1 MTFVRIFVMAIA
13 ASSIVPSQLRAAD
26 QPGKFTL
33 ARIVPA
39 GSLLYHHRVAN
50 PEREFLT
57 KHWSHVWEALR
68 KSGIEKDIL
77 NMITTRA
84 PTEEDRAD
92 FEKHWTQAAELFE
105 GVAWSDLAANESLVY
120 VKSREDCALMFR
132 PKTETLASNVQGLI
146 AILEEL
152 ANFDEGMRLDKS
164 GAHGGHIW
172 TLSMAWTPI
181 TLNLFRRGDVLGFT
195 ISQAA
200 ANDILAALA
209 QAREYERLVDTPR
222 YREAM
227 AQLPKP
233 EDSVT
238 FMDVHNVFSMA
249 RGFAEGLI
257 AVEAE
262 EGIDIGGGKKA
273 KILANLF
280 REVDIIDYFAA
291 TEETDGLK
299 TLAHSVAKMTPEARS
314 KKLYKAV
321 ANQKPITGVLEHVPA
336 SASGYSATSGIDLG
350 MLYSWGKDMLEHNL
364 DEGPQWLARW
374 AEWQQVN
381 EFNLQDE
388 ILSWIDGG
396 MIGITFPGA
405 IQTGFG
411 SSQDFVFKIKVNDD
425 AKARDSFFRQ
435 LDRFSGTLTMAPAAD
450 VNAEGFRSITNP
462 MMMMMMMGMKITVG
476 VDKGWL
482 YISDSAPAIN
492 KCLATAAG
500 DAPSIATNERYKR
513 EGLVP
518 KGPVNSASFADT
530 SNAGQELAMM
540 FGMAPMGL
548 MMIPPS
554 PEAKPIRSMLGIMSK
569 LAPVL
574 AEKNFERSRSSICRL
589 EGDRWVSQRI
599 VNYKEYT
606 PRKKTEVP
614 DLAKQREEK
623 KKVKSSLE
631 GL

>member
-1 MTFVRIFVMAIA
+1 MRYARIFVLAIA
-13 ASSIVPSQLRAAD
+13 ASSVVLSQARAAD

-57 KHWSHVWEALR
+57 KHWSHVWKALR
-68 KSGIEKDIL
+68 KSGIDKDIMEL
-77 NMITTRA
+77 ITAKA

-92 FEKHWTQAAELFE
+92 FENHWTKATELFA
-105 GVAWSDLAANESLVY
+105 GVKWSDLTANESLIY
-120 VKSREDCALMFR
+120 VKSPEDCALMFR

-172 TLSMAWTPI
+172 TLSMAWTPT

-195 ISQAA
+195 ISETA

-209 QAREYERLVDTPR
+209 RAREYERLVDTPR
-222 YREAM
+222 YRDAM
-227 AQLPKP
+227 AQLPKA
-233 EDSVT
+233 EDSLT
-238 FMDVHNVFSMA
+238 FIDVHNVFSMA
-249 RGFAEGLI
+249 RELADGPIEADGDSGKR
-257 AVEAE
+257 VE
-262 EGIDIGGGKKA
+262 
-273 KILANLF
+273 ILKNVIHQL
-280 REVDIIDYFAA
+280 DIIDYIAA

-299 TLAHSVAKMTPEARS
+299 TVAHKVVKMTEGARS

-381 EFNLQDE
+381 EFNLQDD
-388 ILSWIDGG
+388 ILSWIDGR
-396 MIGITFPGA
+396 MIGMTFPGA

-411 SSQDFVFKIKVNDD
+411 ASKDIVFKIKVNDD
-425 AKARDSFFRQ
+425 ARARDSFFRQ

-548 MMIPPS
+548 IMIPHS

>member
-1 MTFVRIFVMAIA
+1 MRYARIFVLAIA
-13 ASSIVPSQLRAAD
+13 ASSVVLSQARAAD

-33 ARIVPA
+33 AKIVPA

-57 KHWSHVWEALR
+57 KHWSHVWKALR
-68 KSGIEKDIL
+68 KSGIDKDIMEL
-77 NMITTRA
+77 ITAKA

-92 FEKHWTQAAELFE
+92 FENHWTKATELFA
-105 GVAWSDLAANESLVY
+105 GVKWSDLTANESLIY
-120 VKSREDCALMFR
+120 VKSPEDCALMFR

-172 TLSMAWTPI
+172 TLSMAWTPT

-195 ISQAA
+195 ISETA

-209 QAREYERLVDTPR
+209 RAREYERLVDTPR

-233 EDSVT
+233 EDSLT

-350 MLYSWGKDMLEHNL
+350 MLYSWGKDMLEHNF

-388 ILSWIDGG
+388 ILSWIDGS

-411 SSQDFVFKIKVNDD
+411 ASKDIVFKIKVNDD

-435 LDRFSGTLTMAPAAD
+435 LDRFSGTLMMAPAAD
-450 VNAEGFRSITNP
+450 VNAEGFRSISHMTL
-462 MMMMMMMGMKITVG
+462 MMLGMKITAG
-476 VDKGWL
+476 VDHGWL
-482 YISDSAPAIN
+482 YISNSARAIN

-500 DAPSIATNERYKR
+500 AEPSIVTNERYKR
-513 EGLVP
+513 EGIMP
-518 KGPVNSASFADT
+518 KGPINSASFADT
-530 SNAGQELAMM
+530 SNAGQEWAMA
-540 FGMAPMGL
+540 FGLAPMGL
-548 MMIPPS
+548 IMIQPS
-554 PEAKPIRSMLGIMSK
+554 PETMQLRSVLGMMGK

-574 AEKNFERSRSSICRL
+574 AEKNFERSRSSVCRL

-606 PRKKTEVP
+606 PRKETQVP
-614 DLAKQREEK
+614 DLAKQREDK